1 MYSEKSGIST
11 RSTMSSLSNVGAY
24 IPRKKK
30 GKKDKGE
37 TIYRYGW
44 IHRLIYRTEVYRVN
58 GVESQSFNRRTY

>member
-1 MYSEKSGIST
+1 MLSQISA
-11 RSTMSSLSNVGAY
+11 RSTTSGMSTNSNSIAY